1 MEPQEKKGKSGLQI
15 GMALGGII
23 GIGLVVANKKT
34 RENVFSATKQTVST
48 VNEATRFVSQNRDE
62 IMQQLKNTSQRFS
75 ELMKK
80 ASEDLQYISDKAL
93 DLKETTVEFKEV
105 TKESA
110 QEIRELKSEVEK
122 EFEQNKIAGT
132 IPGDVE
138 AVEKLPEEGE
148 EPLDRTH

>member
-110 QEIRELKSEVEK
+110 KKSVSSK
-122 EFEQNKIAGT
+122 VKWKKNLSKT
-132 IPGDVE
+132 
-138 AVEKLPEEGE
+138 K
-148 EPLDRTH
+148 